1 MTAMGNDKDST
12 ELWSKRL
19 KIIIF
24 VLMTILAVVL
34 AYKLHKERT
43 KTRTVIPIE
52 KSAPTSQRTLSPP
65 AVDNK
70 PQQENKSQE
79 TRIYKC
85 VNDGKTVY
93 SESPC
98 NPAN

>member
-1 MTAMGNDKDST
+1 MNNEDNYR
-12 ELWSKRL
+12 ELWSRRL

-34 AYKLHKERT
+34 AYKLYKERA
-43 KTRTVIPIE
+43 KVRPIIQIE
-52 KSAPTSQRTLSPP
+52 KPVPTNQHTPSPP
-65 AVDNK
+65 AVDNT
-70 PQQENKSQE
+70 PQPENKKPDA

-85 VNDGKTVY
+85 VSNGKTVY

-98 NPAN
+98 NTSSN